1 MFCRYLSLAIFPVA
15 VVLGGQ
21 LYTGVRNVGC
31 GTIAE
36 RDLVSEES
44 NRETSLWLEDLRS
57 RRNAFAKFATEISDD
72 LASGDVKLIAAVDRM
87 FYYCLQNYP
96 EHLESVSFIAPGRD
110 IKAKLGHN
118 LVWGVR
124 TILGEQPERPQDAEL
139 IARLERELHELDGG
153 AGAWH

>member
-1 MFCRYLSLAIFPVA
+1 MICRYLALAIFPVA
-15 VVLGGQ
+15 FVVGGRFYLGAPD
-21 LYTGVRNVGC
+21 VAGC
-31 GTIAE
+31 TVAE

-44 NRETSLWLEDLRS
+44 NRETARWLEDLRS

-96 EHLESVSFIAPGRD
+96 EHLESVAFIASGRD

-124 TILGEQPERPQDAEL
+124 TILGERAARPQEVEL
-139 IARLERELHELDGG
+139 MARLERELNELDGG
-153 AGAWH
+153 AVAWQ